1 MSTTNSEDI
10 ERIVTESIQQLN
22 QCRTIEDLRRASDDL
37 GAKVGRGTKRA
48 RPAPVEDRADLER
61 ELLRIR
67 KAIRGKFAPKLKSR
81 TSKMVIHVPVLSP
94 LHFAALVGK
103 DASALHKRG
112 AYYEMEP
119 VSPAELL
126 PGVFDPGLP
135 EKGRFWYNSIDPESG
150 CVRSLNGFPKT
161 LNTAKACELR
171 YKPSSKELSVTAWN
185 IEIHSWERCCNG
197 NPSI

>member
-10 ERIVTESIQQLN
+10 KRIVTESVQQLQ
-22 QCRTIEDLRRASDDL
+22 QCQTIEDLRRASNDL

-48 RPAPVEDRADLER
+48 RPAPVEDPADLER

-81 TSKMVIHVPVLSP
+81 TSKMVIHVPVLSQ

-103 DASALHKRG
+103 DASALRKRG

-119 VSPAELL
+119 VPPAELL

-135 EKGRFWYNSIDPESG
+135 EKGRFWYNSIDPDSG
-150 CVRSLNGFPKT
+150 YVRSLNGCPKT
-161 LNTAKACELR
+161 LNTARACELR

-185 IEIHSWERCCNG
+185 IEISSWERCCNG
-197 NPSI
+197 NPGI